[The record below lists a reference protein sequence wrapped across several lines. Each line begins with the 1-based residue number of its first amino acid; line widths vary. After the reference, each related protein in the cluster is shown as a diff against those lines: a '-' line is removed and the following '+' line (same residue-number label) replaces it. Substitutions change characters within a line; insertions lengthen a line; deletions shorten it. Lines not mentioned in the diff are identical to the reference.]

1 MESQDLPANF
11 DKYPKDTQYLI
22 MEYLENLSTIEKKAY
37 KIAQNHLGTSFNVV
51 KSNGFNDWKKK
62 RTSS

>member
-11 DKYPKDTQYLI
+11 EKYPKDIQTLI
-22 MEYLENLSTIEKKAY
+22 MEYLENLSIIEKKAY

-62 RTSS
+62 RTDS